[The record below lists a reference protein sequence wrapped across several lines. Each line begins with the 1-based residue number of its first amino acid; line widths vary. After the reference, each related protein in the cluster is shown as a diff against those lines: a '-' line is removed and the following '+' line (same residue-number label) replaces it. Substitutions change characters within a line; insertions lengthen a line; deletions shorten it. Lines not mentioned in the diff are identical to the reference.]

1 MKRLVL
7 LQARLSCKL
16 TQEQLAQK
24 LGISKQQYSRI
35 ENGLQNGSIE
45 MWDILEDIF
54 HIPQRELRDK
64 ENGLKNKAQNKIYN

>member
-7 LQARLSCKL
+7 QQARLSNKL
-16 TQEQLAQK
+16 TQEKLAQK

-45 MWDILEDIF
+45 MWDILEDLF
-54 HIPQRELRDK
+54 HIPQRELRDMK
-64 ENGLKNKAQNKIYN
+64 RCPDLSGTK